1 MLIRGPLVTSDVEH
15 LFVYPLAIGTLQA
28 GKRFSIAGSCKN
40 VSSSTSPVLIGFFRV
55 CVFAVD
61 NHMFMYEVLSL
72 LIPHA
77 VEVAL
82 PCGHSANVRFGKKHL
97 TVEMSNT
104 I

>member
-1 MLIRGPLVTSDVEH
+1 M
-15 LFVYPLAIGTLQA
+15 
-28 GKRFSIAGSCKN
+28 
-40 VSSSTSPVLIGFFRV
+40 

-104 I
+104 IGK